1 MNFEKVQDSVS
12 SYVKEVSVDFKSMV
26 TKISTETIGWIGI
39 LLLHGATVPTMLG
52 LMFGITDKPPSID
65 MVLIVWAALGMFFM
79 KAIIQRDILN
89 LITIGLGFIMQ
100 ATLMALVF
108 FK

>member
-1 MNFEKVQDSVS
+1 MNFESISNKVM
-12 SYVKEVSVDFKSMV
+12 SYIKGAQVDFKGLI
-26 TKISTETIGWIGI
+26 TKLSTETIGWIGI
-39 LLLHGATVPTMLG
+39 LLCHAATIPTLLG
-52 LMFGITDKPPSID
+52 LMFGLTDNPPPID
-65 MVLIVWAALGMFFM
+65 MVLIVWGALGMFFM

-100 ATLMALVF
+100 ATLMALIF

>member
-1 MNFEKVQDSVS
+1 MTFDLIQNKVANYFQG
-12 SYVKEVSVDFKSMV
+12 VSVDLKDFI
-26 TKISTETIGWIGI
+26 TKLSTETIGWIGI
-39 LLLHGATVPTMLG
+39 LLCHAATIPTLLG
-52 LMFGITDKPPSID
+52 LMFGITDNPPPID

-100 ATLMALVF
+100 ATLMALIF